1 MMALSANR
9 PDTPLVSVLI
19 CSFNAERFIESTIR
33 SVMRQTYRN
42 LEILVLDN
50 ASSDG
55 TVGIL
60 ERLGGEDSRLK
71 IYAGRENLGAYGGL
85 NHLLEKAAGKYIAI
99 QDHDDIWHSD
109 KIRKQVEFLEENEQ
123 FVGCGTA
130 IINYYEKYDTYLLRR
145 RQTASD
151 IAWHTSLVFRNGCER
166 YDTSPRIAND
176 FHFMKNTLCQRH
188 RLIHNFSDPLVLR
201 RIRTDGTNL
210 SSKWINARSLGDI
223 ILGRIPLIDKL
234 PALCR
239 LVLPESLFDGFLLKV
254 LLRRHVVSRA
264 SMKENEI
271 LREFMGVNPIAE
283 NRGSVSRY

>member
-1 MMALSANR
+1 MMALSTDH

-19 CSFNAERFIESTIR
+19 CSFNAEKFIESTMR
-33 SVMRQTYRN
+33 SVTGQSYRN

-71 IYAGRENLGAYGGL
+71 VYAGRENLGAYGGL
-85 NHLLEKAAGKYIAI
+85 NHLLGKAVGKYVAI
-99 QDHDDIWHSD
+99 QDHDDIWHSG
-109 KIRKQVEFLEENEQ
+109 KIKRQVEFLEENGH

-145 RQTASD
+145 RQTISN
-151 IAWHTSLVFRNGCER
+151 IAWHTSLVFRNSLER

-176 FHFMKNTLCQRH
+176 FLFMKNTLCQRH

-210 SSKWINARSLGDI
+210 SSRWINARSLGDI
-223 ILGRIPLIDKL
+223 ILARIPLIDKL

-239 LVLPESLFDGFLLKV
+239 LVLPESLFDRFLLKF
-254 LLRRHVVSRA
+254 LLRRQVVSRA
-264 SMKENEI
+264 AMKENEMV
-271 LREFMGVNPIAE
+271 REFLGADPLAE
-283 NRGSVSRY
+283 NPGSISD